1 MLLSEGSDGPP
12 GLLVGIRG
20 DRMNERR
27 HFIVVAGG
35 QLLLLA
41 ARAAAQERVYRVG
54 YLSWQDEGNYYD
66 VTLRG
71 FLDGL
76 RSEGFVEGKNL
87 ELLRR
92 SASNNADRFKPIASD
107 LAKVPVDLY
116 FAPATPMAT
125 AAWYAD
131 KKTPIVVA
139 TILDPVELKF
149 VESLARPGTR
159 VTGVTT
165 MNNELTV
172 KRLQLLME
180 TVPGLKRV
188 GVVIDE
194 AMRSACT
201 QEIDHALAAAKQ
213 LGLTLMTVHVDRPE
227 LLEAAFKQLVDAK
240 VQAVTSTLMSTRNNL
255 EKEYAQAALKYKLPS
270 MFELEIG
277 AREGGLMSYG
287 PDFADIF
294 RRAGRYAGR
303 VLKGAKPAE
312 MAMEE
317 PRQFRLVLNLKT
329 AREIG
334 IAIPP
339 AVRLRADEVIE

>member
-1 MLLSEGSDGPP
+1 MQMDRRQLTIAG
-12 GLLVGIRG
+12 VG
-20 DRMNERR
+20 
-27 HFIVVAGG
+27 AW
-35 QLLLLA
+35 LLA
-41 ARAAAQERVYRVG
+41 AYDASAQERVYRVG
-54 YLSWQDEGNYYD
+54 YLSWQDSGSYYD
-66 VTLRG
+66 ITLRG
-71 FLDGL
+71 FLEGL

-92 SASNNADRFKPIASD
+92 SASNNADRFKPLAKD
-107 LAKVPVDLY
+107 LAGVPVDLY

-149 VESLARPGTR
+149 VHSLARPGTR

-172 KRLQLLME
+172 KRLQLLSE
-180 TVPGLKRV
+180 VVPGLKRV

-194 AMRSACT
+194 AMRDACT
-201 QEIDHALAAAKQ
+201 QEMDHAIAAAKQ
-213 LGLTLMTVHVDRPE
+213 LGLTLVATHIDSPA
-227 LLEAAFKQLVDAK
+227 LLEAGFRRLLDAN
-240 VQAVTSTLMSTRNNL
+240 VQAVTSTLLSTRNNL
-255 EKEYAQAALKYKLPS
+255 EPEYAQAALKYKLPS
-270 MFELEIG
+270 MFEQDIG
-277 AREGGLMSYG
+277 ARAGGLMSYG
-287 PDFADIF
+287 PDFEDIF

-303 VLKGAKPAE
+303 VLKGGNPAE

-317 PRQFRLVLNLKT
+317 PRQFRFVLNLKT
-329 AREIG
+329 ARELG
-334 IAIPP
+334 LAIPP

>member
-1 MLLSEGSDGPP
+1 MALAGDGWT
-12 GLLVGIRG
+12 
-20 DRMNERR
+20 
-27 HFIVVAGG
+27 
-35 QLLLLA
+35 
-41 ARAAAQERVYRVG
+41 QERIYRVG
-54 YLSWQDEGNYYD
+54 YLSWQDEGAYYD
-66 VTLRG
+66 ATLRG
-71 FLDGL
+71 FLEGL
-76 RSEGFVEGKNL
+76 RSEGFTEGKNL

-92 SASNNADRFKPIASD
+92 SASNDAGRFKPLAND

-125 AAWYAD
+125 AAWFAD

-139 TILDPVELKF
+139 TIMDPVELKF
-149 VESLARPGTR
+149 VDSLARPGTR

-180 TVPGLKRV
+180 TVPDLKRV

-201 QEIDHALAAAKQ
+201 QEVDHSMAAARK
-213 LGLTLMTVHVDRPE
+213 LGLTLVTVHIDSPA
-227 LLEAAFKQLVDAK
+227 LLEAGFRKLLDAR
-240 VQAVTSTLMSTRNNL
+240 VQAVTSTLLSTRNNL
-255 EKEYAQAALKYKLPS
+255 EREYAQAALKYKLPS
-270 MFELEIG
+270 MFELDVG
-277 AREGGLMSYG
+277 ARAGGLMSYG
-287 PDFADIF
+287 PDFEDIF

-303 VLKGAKPAE
+303 VLKGANPAE

-317 PRQFRLVLNLKT
+317 PRQFRFVLNLKT
-329 AREIG
+329 ARAIG
-334 IAIPP
+334 LDIPP